1 MAEFL
6 QTLSAFAVF
15 LSIAAFGFL
24 FLLVSVLFGEVFE
37 HFGFEHDIAHEMDQ
51 SGPSFLSPRIL
62 SVFITAF
69 GGAGAIATY
78 YGLSTLAA
86 SGIGFITGAV
96 FASLI
101 YMFARFLYGQQAST
115 EVKATDLLGQ
125 TARVVV
131 GIPKDGVGQVRCRVG
146 EELVDKIA
154 RSSDGT
160 PISENTPVT
169 VEQVLGEM
177 LIVHRLKPVS
187 TSGESAS

>member
-1 MAEFL
+1 VAEFL

-24 FLLVSVLFGEVFE
+24 FLLVSLLFGEVFE
-37 HFGFEHDIAHEMDQ
+37 HFSFEHEIDHDMG
-51 SGPSFLSPRIL
+51 GPSFLSPRIL

-78 YGLSTLAA
+78 YGLSTLPA
-86 SGIGFITGAV
+86 SGIGFFTGGA

-101 YMFARFLYGQQAST
+101 YMFARFLYSQQAST
-115 EVKATDLLGQ
+115 EVKATDVLGQ

-131 GIPKDGVGQVRCRVG
+131 GIPKDGLGQVRCRVG

-160 PISENTPVT
+160 PIPENTPVT

-177 LIVHRLKPVS
+177 LIVNRLK
-187 TSGESAS
+187 ASPTPGGTAQQ